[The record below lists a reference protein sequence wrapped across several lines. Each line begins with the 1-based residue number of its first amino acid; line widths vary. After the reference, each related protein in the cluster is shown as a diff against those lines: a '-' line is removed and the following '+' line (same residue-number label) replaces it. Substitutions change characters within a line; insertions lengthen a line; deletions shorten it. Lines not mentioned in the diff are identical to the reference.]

1 MCAKGLIN
9 GACGGAKN
17 GKCEI
22 SKDNDCAW
30 VMIYE
35 RLKDINQLDNLL
47 EMRPMKDYSK
57 QNNPRYLNLKEK
69 QKQNQKSNAKA

>member
-17 GKCEI
+17 GKCEV
-22 SKDNDCAW
+22 SPDNDCAW

-35 RLKDINQLDNLL
+35 RLKDLDQLENLM
-47 EMRPMKDYSK
+47 EVRAPKDYSK
-57 QNNPRYLNLKEK
+57 QLNPRKY
-69 QKQNQKSNAKA
+69 NANKKVEAEA

>member
-69 QKQNQKSNAKA
+69 QNQKSNAKA